1 MSILAKAYFH
11 NEKAAFLH
19 LEKLLWKGGVVCP
32 HCGSVDSA
40 GRLEGVK
47 GKATQTKSAKVRLGL
62 WKCYEAKCRK
72 QFTVRVGT
80 VFEHCRI
87 PLHKCLQ
94 AVHLIASSK
103 KGISSHQL
111 HRILEIQYKSAWF
124 LAHRIR
130 EAMRDGK
137 LSPMGGSGKVVEADE
152 SYIGRL
158 QGQKKNP
165 RGGTAHKNVVL
176 TLVERGGS
184 ARSFHIDSTSIA
196 DIAPILQ
203 ANLRKESGL
212 MTDEARHYMEIGR
225 DFASHDAVNHSEDQ
239 YVRYW
244 NEVTDKKRPDGKP
257 VVETT
262 VITTNTV
269 EGYYSIFKRGMKGI
283 YQHCSEKHLH
293 RYLSEFDFRYSNRI
307 ALGVDDQDR
316 AEKAI
321 RGATGKRLTYRAAD
335 SATAR

>member
-11 NEKAAFLH
+11 NERAAFRH
-19 LEKLLWKGGVVCP
+19 LEKLLWKDGVICP
-32 HCGSVDSA
+32 KCGVIGRA

-47 GKATQTKSAKVRLGL
+47 GKNGKVRLGL
-62 WKCYEAKCRK
+62 WKCYEAGCRK

-80 VFEHCRI
+80 VFESAHI

-94 AVHLIASSK
+94 AVHLLASSK

-137 LSPMGGSGKVVEADE
+137 LAPMGGSGKVVESDE
-152 SYIGRL
+152 TYIGRL
-158 QGQKKNP
+158 AGQPAKSGPARKNI
-165 RGGTAHKNVVL
+165 VL

-196 DIAPILQ
+196 DIAPILN
-203 ANLRKESGL
+203 ANISRESRL
-212 MTDEARHYMEIGR
+212 MTDEARHYMEPGR
-225 DFASHDAVNHSEDQ
+225 EFEGHDAVNHTAKE

-244 NEVTDKKRPDGKP
+244 NEVTSETRPDGKP
-257 VVETT
+257 VVATT
-262 VITTNTV
+262 TITTNTV
-269 EGYYSIFKRGMKGI
+269 EGFYSIFKRGMKGV

-293 RYLSEFDFRYSNRI
+293 RYLAEFDFRYSNRI
-307 ALGVDDQDR
+307 GVGVDDQDR
-316 AEKAI
+316 ADKAI
-321 RGATGKRLTYRAAD
+321 RGMVGKRLTYRGPDLSRKGA
-335 SATAR
+335 